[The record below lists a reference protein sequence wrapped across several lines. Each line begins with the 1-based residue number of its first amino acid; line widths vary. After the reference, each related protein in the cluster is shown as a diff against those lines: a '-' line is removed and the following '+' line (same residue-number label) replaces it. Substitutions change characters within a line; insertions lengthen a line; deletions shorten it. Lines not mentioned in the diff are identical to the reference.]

1 MESLDPK
8 FHGHGSLGSILN
20 DIIYLLQRGYEMCHV
35 CMEIC
40 KCIFIGF
47 IRVHNTHSVDKSY
60 INIGIFVTT
69 LNILLSYLY
78 ISGQNWRE
86 DGEQKD

>member
-1 MESLDPK
+1 MY
-8 FHGHGSLGSILN
+8 
-20 DIIYLLQRGYEMCHV
+20 IYWLHPS
-35 CMEIC
+35 
-40 KCIFIGF
+40 
-47 IRVHNTHSVDKSY
+47 THSVDKSY